1 MSSIGIPGQA
11 KRPVVYSAPRASIPH
26 ANPIDGLDRQA
37 PPGAQSLGL
46 IQPTPELLEPAAP
59 EAPERQESGW
69 RKVATLSALALSAV
83 GAGAG
88 LLGASSPAMAQS
100 ISVPAARNTDP
111 VRITSAQDLVNRFT
125 AERQL
130 YIQGR
135 PVSADQEHRL
145 EQMLARHPN
154 IYVVVVDNAGQLEGY
169 HGTANHG
176 IGESGAFHSVV
187 DETTGQKDGVVFFVY
202 MDSSQGKKIYMRAEG
217 LPDQLGVGEEN
228 FAGPR
233 SNTLVDIFKANV
245 GQGDLASGIGA
256 VANRINTTVH
266 NYVVGL
272 ADGANSAVRRAESAV
287 AEGRQQVQEFRE
299 KNGSTSVPVDVGSWE
314 QDLARARNALERRDY
329 QTAKNLA
336 EGVLSGVTGAQTAMA
351 NFERIRSQ
359 ALSTVASARTAL
371 EGMRESVNSFR
382 VEHGDG
388 GLASPNLSGWSAT
401 LDQAE
406 KNAAAGQFQ
415 VARDTAQEVLDAIR
429 TQQELMARFEQ
440 APAASERIA
449 GQLAQ
454 AEAKLA
460 GLPESEQTPLRG
472 VLEQARSSYA
482 DFQAKLQS
490 KDAGFYTSQQHA
502 AHDADTAVEVIEGAE
517 NRVHQA
523 ETMRKLAIGGVAA
536 GIAVLG
542 LVANYRAS
550 SRRKEARLAL
560 EDANT
565 EIAAKTKALMDLLD
579 EVDVHKLS
587 NYSGEM
593 GDLVASL
600 SENVGAALTLM
611 GGAEKVLAEA
621 SERVDS
627 KSALNWVSPHN
638 YNKALALLT
647 KEDERVRFSLSDPS
661 RAVME
666 GSDQARS
673 WKEELLKRGASREYE
688 KSLYEILLAMAE
700 KRDNAQELLD
710 RLALLE
716 ALERAKASGNG
727 DRFQA
732 CFDSIASVR
741 ASLENTAADIN
752 TAKGSQLV
760 DVGNS
765 VTTTMASSEIQPAET
780 ALGQGQQALAAAE
793 NSLRQNQVDQGEEHV
808 QEARAKN
815 NEAKAGI
822 RSAND
827 ALKERHDNVV
837 AAVEEQARQRA
848 EEARRYRD
856 SYSSGGWDR
865 DDNYS
870 SGSSSSSSSSWNWG
884 SSDSG
889 SSSSG
894 SSSSSWNWGGGSSSS
909 DNDDSSSSSWGSSG
923 SSWGSGSS
931 DSGSSGSSWGSGS
944 GSSGGSSGGSWSGGS
959 SGSSW

>member
-1 MSSIGIPGQA
+1 MSSIGILGQA
-11 KRPVVYSAPRASIPH
+11 KRPVVYSAPRASTPH
-26 ANPIDGLDRQA
+26 ANPVDGLDRQA

-69 RKVATLSALALSAV
+69 RKAATLGALALSAV

-111 VRITSAQDLVNRFT
+111 VRITSAQDLVSRFT

-135 PVSADQEHRL
+135 PVSADQEQRL

-154 IYVVVVDNAGQLEGY
+154 IYVVVVDNAGQLESY

-176 IGESGAFHSVV
+176 IGESSAFHSVV

-266 NYVVGL
+266 SYVVGL

-299 KNGSTSVPVDVGSWE
+299 KNGSTSVAVDVASWE
-314 QDLARARNALERRDY
+314 QDLARARTALERRDY
-329 QTAKNLA
+329 QTAKSLA

-388 GLASPNLSGWSAT
+388 GLASPNLSGWSTT

-415 VARDTAQEVLDAIR
+415 AARDTAQEVLDAIR

-440 APAASERIA
+440 APAAAERI
-449 GQLAQ
+449 GSQLSQ
-454 AEAKLA
+454 AESLLA
-460 GLPESEQTPLRG
+460 SLPESEQAALKA
-472 VLEQARSSYA
+472 VMDQARASYT
-482 DFQAKLQS
+482 DFQARLQS
-490 KDAGFYTSQQHA
+490 KDAGFYTSQQRA
-502 AHDADTAVEVIEGAE
+502 GHDADTAVDAVKRAE

-536 GIAVLG
+536 GVAVLG

-550 SRRKEARLAL
+550 SRRKEAKLAL

-593 GDLVASL
+593 GDLVAQL

-647 KEDERVRFSLSDPS
+647 QEDERVRFSLSDPS

-666 GSDQARS
+666 GSDKARS

-700 KRDNAQELLD
+700 KRDNAQELLN

-716 ALERAKASGNG
+716 ALEKAKASGHG

-732 CFDSIASVR
+732 CFESIGSVR

-752 TAKGSQLV
+752 TAKASQLV
-760 DVGNS
+760 DSATGV
-765 VTTTMASSEIQPAET
+765 VTTMSSSEIQPAET
-780 ALGQGQQALAAAE
+780 SLALGQQALVAAE
-793 NSLRQNQVDQGEEHV
+793 NSLRQSQVDQGEEHV
-808 QEARAKN
+808 QDARDKN
-815 NEAKAGI
+815 NEAKGGI

-827 ALKERHDNVV
+827 ALKDRHDDRV
-837 AAVEEQARQRA
+837 ATEKELARQRA

-870 SGSSSSSSSSWNWG
+870 SGSSSSSSSSWSWG
-884 SSDSG
+884 G
-889 SSSSG
+889 SSG
-894 SSSSSWNWGGGSSSS
+894 SSSSSSDSGSGSWNWGGGSSSS
-909 DNDDSSSSSWGSSG
+909 DDDSSSSSWGSSG

-944 GSSGGSSGGSWSGGS
+944 SGGSSGGSWSGGS